1 MNKSRTIYGIFALL
15 LLGAI
20 TFYAC
25 KKDTTTTNSG
35 ASNTTAKTVNQVQ
48 TSESQDATA
57 SKVETDIDN
66 EADDL
71 EANGY
76 TTTATKDAASTCVSI
91 SIDSTSTKK
100 LWPRTITLNYN
111 CSDTVNG
118 EVIKQTGIV
127 SISVDTLMINKKRG
141 YSRSISF
148 NNYSIT
154 TDSSTIVIN
163 GTRNL
168 KRIAIIP
175 SITSTNFRLE
185 LKDSVTSNLNFSIK
199 YIDYKG
205 ATDTT
210 VTFTRKAARVR
221 DVVLNYT
228 KVLRIWVNMIKN
240 DTITFTGQVSG
251 VDIIGN
257 SYVRMIPAT
266 DPIVVSYCPIWPHNE
281 IITGEIDLT
290 SNGTNIA
297 TITYT
302 ANGCST
308 NATLTTPDGKIKNR
322 KINRKFGLSLKKW
335 W

>member
-1 MNKSRTIYGIFALL
+1 MRTIYGILAIL

-25 KKDTTTTNSG
+25 KKDSTTTNSET
-35 ASNTTAKTVNQVQ
+35 SNTTANMVNQVQ

-57 SKVETDIDN
+57 NKVETDIDN

-76 TTTATKDAASTCVSI
+76 TTTNTKAAASTCVSI

-100 LWPRTITLNYN
+100 SWPRTITLNYN
-111 CSDTVNG
+111 CNDTVNG
-118 EVIKQTGIV
+118 EVMIQTGIV
-127 SISVDTLMINKKRG
+127 SISIDTLTINKRRG
-141 YSRSISF
+141 YSRSITF
-148 NNYSIT
+148 NNYSIK

-168 KRIAIIP
+168 KRIAVIP
-175 SITSTNFRLE
+175 SLTSTNYRLE
-185 LKDSVTSNLNFSIK
+185 LKDSVTSNLNFSIN
-199 YIDYKG
+199 YVNYKG
-205 ATDTT
+205 TADTT

-228 KVLRIWVNMIKN
+228 KVLRIWVNHIKN

-251 VDIIGN
+251 VDIIGK

-266 DPIVVSYCPIWPHNE
+266 NPIVVSYCPIWPHNE

-290 SNGTNIA
+290 SNGTAIA

-302 ANGCST
+302 ADGCST
-308 NATLTTPDGKIKNR
+308 NATLTTPDGKIKNK
-322 KINRKFGLSLKKW
+322 KISRKFGLSLKKW